1 MAAQI
6 LGIHAGFAACG
17 GMITFAISVAA
28 AVQPDVM

>member
-6 LGIHAGFAACG
+6 LGICEGFGACD

-28 AVQPDVM
+28 AIQSDVM